1 MSTFWEDLATS
12 ALPGLFDAG
21 LGYLGAQAD
30 ARAATEAAKL
40 QADAIRTNAEA
51 AVSAGM
57 PFGVGGAGGTAQF
70 DEDTRTGL
78 LQLSPELQ
86 DIYQGAL
93 IRSGMFGTQAD
104 KYTSMDPFAA
114 ADLFYQQGQPLI
126 DKERDLRRTDME
138 TRLLAQGRLGSSGGA
153 LEQEALETSFATA
166 DNQRRADSFTQAQ
179 NLISTLLGREK
190 GDLGTA
196 TGLLDIPLQ
205 YANVGRGIGG
215 NLGNI
220 AASGLAS
227 QAAAEENLANTIGA
241 GGSTLGNIA
250 GAVSGLFRPQP
261 AANQT
266 LKLQLSG
273 GK

>member
-1 MSTFWEDLATS
+1 MFKNKVLVGGFLATLFFS
-12 ALPGLFDAG
+12 NVAPVNALEL
-21 LGYLGAQAD
+21 
-30 ARAATEAAKL
+30 
-40 QADAIRTNAEA
+40 
-51 AVSAGM
+51 
-57 PFGVGGAGGTAQF
+57 

-205 YANVGRGIGG
+205 YANVGQGI
-215 NLGNI
+215 
-220 AASGLAS
+220 LAGV
-227 QAAAEENLANTIGA
+227 AI
-241 GGSTLGNIA
+241 
-250 GAVSGLFRPQP
+250 LFVALILDRVVQ
-261 AANQT
+261 
-266 LKLQLSG
+266 
-273 GK
+273 GKKRV

>member
-1 MSTFWEDLATS
+1 MSDFWVDLATS

-30 ARAATEAAKL
+30 ARAATEAART
-40 QADAIRTNAEA
+40 QAEAIRDNAAA
-51 AVSAGM
+51 AVSAAM
-57 PFGVGGAGGTAQF
+57 PFGIGGAGGTAQF
-70 DEDTRTGL
+70 DEDSKTGL

-104 KYTSMDPFAA
+104 KYASMDPFAA

-138 TRLLAQGRLGSSGGA
+138 TRLLAQGRLGGRGGA
-153 LEQEALETSFATA
+153 LEQEALESSFATA

-215 NLGNI
+215 TLGNV

-250 GAVSGLFRPQP
+250 GAVSGLFKPKP

-266 LKLQLSG
+266 LKLSLG
-273 GK
+273 